1 MKILAIMGSPRK
13 KGNTYKL
20 TRKIEEEMKA
30 LGKVEFE
37 YLFLQDINLKPCKGC
52 FVCISKGEDRC
63 PLKDDERNEIVHRI
77 MDADGIILASPVYVM
92 HVTWLMK
99 ILVDRLA
106 YLCHRPEFFKQKAIA
121 VSTTG
126 GIGLKETLDYIE
138 LVAGGWGMNVVD
150 KLGIE
155 TPPWPKTANSDIKN
169 NKKIQKTA
177 HIFYKSLETTELP
190 KPNLMDYMRFRIVKE
205 MSHRLDGYL
214 QADYQFYNKLENY
227 YYNTKISIFKKLM
240 GKIMLKIGFYTMRD
254 NFVEK

>member
-20 TRKIEEEMKA
+20 TRKLEEEMKA

-37 YLFLQDINLKPCKGC
+37 YLFLQDVNIKPCKGC

-63 PLKDDERNEIVHRI
+63 PLKDDDRDKIVSKI
-77 MDADGIILASPVYVM
+77 MDADGVILASPVYVM
-92 HVTWLMK
+92 QVTWLMK

-106 YLCHRPEFFKQKAIA
+106 YLCHRPELFKQKAIA

-126 GIGLKETLDYIE
+126 GIGLKETLNYIE

-150 KLGIE
+150 KLGIA
-155 TPPWPKTANSDIKN
+155 TPPWPKTSSSDIKN
-169 NKKIQKTA
+169 NKKIRKTA
-177 HIFYKSLETTELP
+177 KIFYKSLESIELP
-190 KPNLMDYMRFRIVKE
+190 KPSLMDYMRFRIIKE
-205 MSHRLDGYL
+205 MSSRLDRYL
-214 QADYQFYNKLENY
+214 QADYQFYSKLENY
-227 YYNTKISIFKKLM
+227 YYDTKINIFKRLM